1 MEQLLLFCILLSS
14 ERKSRPFN
22 DISFSSALFFIEDV
36 SIFSDKPRFDPGRE
50 TVVDLVEGQEASIN
64 MTALAN
70 PTQVEYRW
78 AGSDGQLPTATGG
91 DREMKSLN
99 EARAKRVY
107 SDKGVLTLT
116 KVERRDSGY
125 YTVRATNEEGASET
139 RIMINVLY
147 PPR

>member
-1 MEQLLLFCILLSS
+1 M
-14 ERKSRPFN
+14 
-22 DISFSSALFFIEDV
+22 

-78 AGSDGQLPTATGG
+78 AGSDGQLPTATG

>member
-1 MEQLLLFCILLSS
+1 M
-14 ERKSRPFN
+14 
-22 DISFSSALFFIEDV
+22 
-36 SIFSDKPRFDPGRE
+36 
-50 TVVDLVEGQEASIN
+50 EGQEAAIN

-70 PTQVEYRW
+70 PTQVEYQW
-78 AGSDGQLPTATGG
+78 AGSEGQVPTAPG

-107 SDKGVLTLT
+107 SNRGVLTLT
-116 KVERRDSGY
+116 KVERGDSGY
-125 YTVRATNEEGASET
+125 YTVRASNEEGASET